1 MNASVTVGL
10 LHPGR
15 MGAAI
20 AGQIVA
26 GGHTV
31 LWCPEGRSS
40 ATHQRAEDAGL
51 RPVPLG
57 ELLADSEIILSI
69 CPPAVAEQIA
79 TDVAEIGYRGIYV
92 DANAISPARMHRIT
106 IRFTATGTVTLDG
119 CIFGAPPG
127 GQPSARFYLA
137 GDPAASR
144 RVADLLTGS
153 LAEPV
158 LLGEHPGQAS
168 ALKMVF
174 ASFQRTSRTAA
185 ALAHALADDHG
196 ITQALVTEAQ
206 RMPRDI
212 LTDRDYLPSV
222 AARAWR
228 WAPEMH
234 EVADTLSEQH
244 LPSDL
249 ALATATILQHW
260 ADDITGGGP
269 TDPASILR
277 QLHTPRP

>member
-1 MNASVTVGL
+1 MSVSVTVGL

-20 AGQIVA
+20 GAQIVA

-31 LWCPEGRSS
+31 LWCPDGRSP
-40 ATHQRAEDAGL
+40 ATHRRAKDAGL

-57 ELLADSEIILSI
+57 QLLADSEIVLSI

-79 TDVAEIGYRGIYV
+79 TEVAEIGYRGIYV
-92 DANAISPARMHRIT
+92 EANAISPARVQRIT
-106 IRFTATGTVTLDG
+106 TQFTATGTVALDG
-119 CIFGAPPG
+119 CIFGPPPG
-127 GQPSARFYLA
+127 GQLSARLYLA
-137 GDPAASR
+137 GDSAASR
-144 RVADLLTGS
+144 RVAELFTGS

-158 LLGEHPGQAS
+158 LLGDHPGQAS
-168 ALKMVF
+168 VLKMAFV
-174 ASFQRTSRTAA
+174 SFQRTSRVAA

-196 ITQALVTEAQ
+196 ITKALLAEAE

-222 AARAWR
+222 ASRAWR

-234 EVADTLSEQH
+234 EVADTLSAQH
-244 LPSDL
+244 LPTDL

-260 ADDITGGGP
+260 ADTVTGQS
-269 TDPASILR
+269 TDPATILR
-277 QLHTPRP
+277 QLHTHPS